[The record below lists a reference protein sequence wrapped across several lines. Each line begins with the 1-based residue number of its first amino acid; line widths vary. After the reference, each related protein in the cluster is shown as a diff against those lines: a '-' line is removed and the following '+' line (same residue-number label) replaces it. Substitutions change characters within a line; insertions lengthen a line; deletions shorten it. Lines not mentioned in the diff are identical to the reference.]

1 MVSYIVLYSYSEP
14 WYIGMGM
21 KVLADNI
28 VKRLNKT
35 LIVAILTLSGKAKA
49 YIPDRCDW
57 LDCEAMATG
66 TDEGS
71 GFALLIVVVIGVIIF
86 LANSK

>member
-1 MVSYIVLYSYSEP
+1 
-14 WYIGMGM
+14 
-21 KVLADNI
+21 

-35 LIVAILTLSGKAKA
+35 IIITVLTLSGNAKA

-57 LDCEAMATG
+57 MDCEAMATG

-71 GFALLIVVVIGVIIF
+71 GFALLIVVVIGVIIY
-86 LANSK
+86 LVSK

>member
-1 MVSYIVLYSYSEP
+1 M
-14 WYIGMGM
+14 
-21 KVLADNI
+21 
-28 VKRLNKT
+28 KRLIKT
-35 LIVAILTLSGKAKA
+35 LIITVLTLSGNAKA
-49 YIPDRCDW
+49 YIADRCDW

-71 GFALLIVVVIGVIIF
+71 VFGLVFLVVIGLII

>member
-1 MVSYIVLYSYSEP
+1 MVTV
-14 WYIGMGM
+14 
-21 KVLADNI
+21 
-28 VKRLNKT
+28 
-35 LIVAILTLSGKAKA
+35 LTLSGNAKA

-71 GFALLIVVVIGVIIF
+71 GFGLLIIAVIGLII
-86 LANSK
+86 LANSN

>member
-1 MVSYIVLYSYSEP
+1 MAFRIIRLVFLGLYSKFKL
-14 WYIGMGM
+14 I
-21 KVLADNI
+21 LNI
-28 VKRLNKT
+28 FLKRLNKI
-35 LIVAILTLSGKAKA
+35 LIVTVLTLSGTAKA

-71 GFALLIVVVIGVIIF
+71 GFGLLIIAVIGLII
-86 LANSK
+86 LIK

>member
-1 MVSYIVLYSYSEP
+1 
-14 WYIGMGM
+14 M
-21 KVLADNI
+21 KGL
-28 VKRLNKT
+28 KKT
-35 LIVAILTLSGKAKA
+35 LIITVLTLSGNAKA
-49 YIPDRCDW
+49 YVADRCDW

>member
-1 MVSYIVLYSYSEP
+1 MAFRIIRLVFLGIYPKFKLIL
-14 WYIGMGM
+14 
-21 KVLADNI
+21 KTFL
-28 VKRLNKT
+28 KRLNKILMVT
-35 LIVAILTLSGKAKA
+35 ALTLSSNAKA

-71 GFALLIVVVIGVIIF
+71 GFALLIFVVIVVIIY
-86 LANSK
+86 LYNK

>member
-1 MVSYIVLYSYSEP
+1 
-14 WYIGMGM
+14 
-21 KVLADNI
+21 

-35 LIVAILTLSGKAKA
+35 IIITVLTLSGNAKA

-57 LDCEAMATG
+57 MDCEAMATG

-71 GFALLIVVVIGVIIF
+71 GFALLIVVVIGAIIY
-86 LANSK
+86 LVSK

>member
-1 MVSYIVLYSYSEP
+1 MAFRIIRLVFLGLYSKFKL
-14 WYIGMGM
+14 IL
-21 KVLADNI
+21 KIFL
-28 VKRLNKT
+28 KRLNKILMVT
-35 LIVAILTLSGKAKA
+35 ALILSSNAKA

-71 GFALLIVVVIGVIIF
+71 GFGLLIIAVIGLII
-86 LANSK
+86 LANSN

>member
-1 MVSYIVLYSYSEP
+1 MALILLWIYTRFRLIL
-14 WYIGMGM
+14 
-21 KVLADNI
+21 NI
-28 VKRLNKT
+28 FVKRLNKT

-57 LDCEAMATG
+57 MDCEAMATG

-71 GFALLIVVVIGVIIF
+71 GFALLIVIVIGVIIY
-86 LANSK
+86 LNSK

>member
-1 MVSYIVLYSYSEP
+1 MALRIMTLVFLGLYP
-14 WYIGMGM
+14 KFKLIL
-21 KVLADNI
+21 KTFL
-28 VKRLNKT
+28 KRLNKI
-35 LIVAILTLSGKAKA
+35 LIVTVLTLSGTAKA

-71 GFALLIVVVIGVIIF
+71 GFGLLIIAVIGLII

>member
-1 MVSYIVLYSYSEP
+1 MAFRIIRLVFLGLYSKLKL
-14 WYIGMGM
+14 I
-21 KVLADNI
+21 LNI
-28 VKRLNKT
+28 FSKSLNKT
-35 LIVAILTLSGKAKA
+35 LIVTVLTLSGTAKA

-71 GFALLIVVVIGVIIF
+71 GFGLLIIAVIGLII

>member
-1 MVSYIVLYSYSEP
+1 MAFRKIRLVFLGLYP
-14 WYIGMGM
+14 KFKLIL
-21 KVLADNI
+21 KTFL
-28 VKRLNKT
+28 KRLNKI
-35 LIVAILTLSGKAKA
+35 LIVTALTLSSNAKA

-71 GFALLIVVVIGVIIF
+71 GFALLIVVVIAVIIY
-86 LANSK
+86 LNSK

>member
-1 MVSYIVLYSYSEP
+1 MAFRIIRLVFLGLYSKFKL
-14 WYIGMGM
+14 I
-21 KVLADNI
+21 LNI
-28 VKRLNKT
+28 FLKRLNKI
-35 LIVAILTLSGKAKA
+35 LIVTVLTLSGNAKA

-71 GFALLIVVVIGVIIF
+71 GFGLLIIAVIGLII
-86 LANSK
+86 LANSN

>member
-1 MVSYIVLYSYSEP
+1 MAFRIMTLVFLGLYP
-14 WYIGMGM
+14 KFKLI
-21 KVLADNI
+21 LNI
-28 VKRLNKT
+28 FLKRLNKI
-35 LIVAILTLSGKAKA
+35 LIVTVLTLSGTAKA

-71 GFALLIVVVIGVIIF
+71 GFGLLIIAVIGLII
-86 LANSK
+86 LANSN

>member
-1 MVSYIVLYSYSEP
+1 MALILLWVYTRFRLIL
-14 WYIGMGM
+14 
-21 KVLADNI
+21 NI
-28 VKRLNKT
+28 FVKRLNKS
-35 LIVAILTLSGKAKA
+35 LIITVLSLSGNAKA
-49 YIPDRCDW
+49 YIADRCDW
-57 LDCEAMATG
+57 MDCEAMATG

>member
-1 MVSYIVLYSYSEP
+1 MDLWVYTRPTLTLKIF
-14 WYIGMGM
+14 
-21 KVLADNI
+21 
-28 VKRLNKT
+28 VKRLNKS
-35 LIVAILTLSGKAKA
+35 LIITVLSLSGKAKA
-49 YIPDRCDW
+49 YIADRCDW
-57 LDCEAMATG
+57 MDCEAMATG